1 MSCGVMEGLTWS
13 ELSNS
18 LHRLITLCLYNNII
32 QGLTSAIYPK
42 MYMYM
47 YYNYKKSILA
57 EITVFE
63 VLFKFFMHKE
73 FQATG
78 SPATKSLAR

>member
-1 MSCGVMEGLTWS
+1 
-13 ELSNS
+13 
-18 LHRLITLCLYNNII
+18 
-32 QGLTSAIYPK
+32 
-42 MYMYM
+42 M

-78 SPATKSLAR
+78 SPAIKSIAR